1 MEEQNQ
7 ITFSSKTPQNKWKI
21 ATIIVSVCSII
32 VIATLSYM
40 LISTNINSND
50 TNGMSWQQNSGPGNF
65 GQGQQGGTSQEGVT
79 PPDANSG
86 ATQNGGSSDSGNSS
100 DSSDSSTF

>member
-7 ITFSSKTPQNKWKI
+7 ITYSTKTPQNKWKI
-21 ATIIVSVCSII
+21 ATIIISVCSII
-32 VIATLSYM
+32 VIAILSYM
-40 LISTNINSND
+40 LVTTNTGND
-50 TNGMSWQQNSGPGNF
+50 MNGTMQQQNGGPGNF
-65 GQGQQGGTSQEGVT
+65 GQQNGTSQEGMT

-86 ATQNGGSSDSGNSS
+86 ATQDGGSSDSGNSS